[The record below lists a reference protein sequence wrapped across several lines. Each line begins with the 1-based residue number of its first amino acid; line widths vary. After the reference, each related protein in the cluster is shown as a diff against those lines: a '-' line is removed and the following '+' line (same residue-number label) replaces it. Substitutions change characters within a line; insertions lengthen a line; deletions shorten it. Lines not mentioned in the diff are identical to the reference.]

1 MVRRRMSNPLALAVL
16 ACLVERPMHPYE
28 ISTTLRSRGKELS
41 IKLNYGSLYSV
52 VESLE
57 KHGLIR
63 ARETT
68 REGRRPERTV
78 YEITDAGAIECEDW
92 LAELISVPVRE
103 FTSLEA
109 GLSLL
114 PLLEPNEAARLL
126 DERAERLRIDQR
138 AIDAAH
144 AEAASMQ
151 LPDLFLIESVY
162 RRTIIAAE
170 LEFVTTLARD
180 IRSGAFPGTD
190 WWRRIHELRA
200 EGIGFEQ
207 LAEDPVGLLGE
218 EAARWVNQPQSNQ
231 LNQP

>member
-1 MVRRRMSNPLALAVL
+1 MARRQRSNPLALAVL

-78 YEITDAGAIECEDW
+78 YEITDAGTIECEDW

-126 DERAERLRIDQR
+126 DDRAERLRIDLR
-138 AIDAAH
+138 GIDAAH

-151 LPDLFLIESVY
+151 LPDLFLIESVF
-162 RRTIIAAE
+162 RRTMLVAE

-180 IRSGAFPGTD
+180 IRSGAFKGTE

-200 EGIGFEQ
+200 VGIGFEE
-207 LAEDPVGLLGE
+207 LAQDPVGHLGE
-218 EAARWVNQPQSNQ
+218 EAARWFNQPQSN
-231 LNQP
+231 

>member
-1 MVRRRMSNPLALAVL
+1 MARRQRSNPLALAVL

-78 YEITDAGAIECEDW
+78 YEITDAGEIECEDW

-126 DERAERLRIDQR
+126 EERAERLRIDQR
-138 AIDAAH
+138 GIDAAH
-144 AEAASMQ
+144 AEAESMQ
-151 LPDLFLIESVY
+151 LPELFLIESVF
-162 RRTIIAAE
+162 RRTMLAAE

-180 IRSGAFPGTD
+180 IRSGAFKGTD
-190 WWRRIHELRA
+190 WWQRIHDLRA
-200 EGIGFEQ
+200 VGIGFEE
-207 LAEDPVGLLGE
+207 LAQDPVTHLGE
-218 EAARWVNQPQSNQ
+218 EAARWFNQPQSK
-231 LNQP
+231 

>member
-1 MVRRRMSNPLALAVL
+1 MARRQRSNPLALAVL

-78 YEITDAGAIECEDW
+78 YEITDAGEIECEDW

-126 DERAERLRIDQR
+126 DERAERLRIEQR
-138 AIDAAH
+138 GIDAAH
-144 AEAASMQ
+144 AEAKSMQ
-151 LPDLFLIESVY
+151 LPDLFLIESVF
-162 RRTIIAAE
+162 RRTMLDGGVGVRHHTSRATSDPVHSKAPIGGSAS
-170 LEFVTTLARD
+170 TTCVPSVSASKNLRK
-180 IRSGAFPGTD
+180 IRSGIWG
-190 WWRRIHELRA
+190 RRR
-200 EGIGFEQ
+200 
-207 LAEDPVGLLGE
+207 
-218 EAARWVNQPQSNQ
+218 ARWFNQPQSS
-231 LNQP
+231 

>member
-1 MVRRRMSNPLALAVL
+1 MARRQRSNPLALAVL

-63 ARETT
+63 VRETT

-138 AIDAAH
+138 GIDAAH
-144 AEAASMQ
+144 AEAQSMQ
-151 LPDLFLIESVY
+151 LPDLFLIESVF
-162 RRTIIAAE
+162 RRTMLTAE

-180 IRSGAFPGTD
+180 IRSGAFKGTD

-200 EGIGFEQ
+200 VGIGFEE
-207 LAEDPVGLLGE
+207 LAQDPVGHLGE
-218 EAARWVNQPQSNQ
+218 EAARWFNQPQSN
-231 LNQP
+231 

>member
-1 MVRRRMSNPLALAVL
+1 MARRQRSNPLALAVL

-78 YEITDAGAIECEDW
+78 YEITDAGEIECEDW

-138 AIDAAH
+138 GIDAAH
-144 AEAASMQ
+144 AEAKSMQ
-151 LPDLFLIESVY
+151 LPELFLIESVF
-162 RRTIIAAE
+162 RRTMLAAE

-180 IRSGAFPGTD
+180 IRSGAFKGTD
-190 WWRRIHELRA
+190 WWQRIHDLRA
-200 EGIGFEQ
+200 VGIGFEE
-207 LAEDPVGLLGE
+207 LAQDPVTHLGE
-218 EAARWVNQPQSNQ
+218 EAARWFNQPQSN
-231 LNQP
+231 

>member
-1 MVRRRMSNPLALAVL
+1 MARRRMSNPLALAVL

-28 ISTTLRSRGKELS
+28 ISTTLRSRGKEQS

-92 LAELISVPVRE
+92 LAELISVPIRE

-114 PLLEPNEAARLL
+114 PLLAPMEAARLL
-126 DERAERLRIDQR
+126 DDRAERLRIEQR
-138 AIDAAH
+138 VIDAAH
-144 AEAASMQ
+144 AEAASIE
-151 LPDLFLIESVY
+151 LPEIFTDREHISPHDD
-162 RRTIIAAE
+162 RRGVGLRHRARTRHPLRRVQGRCLVAAHSR
-170 LEFVTTLARD
+170 TAR
-180 IRSGAFPGTD
+180 
-190 WWRRIHELRA
+190 RRHRLRA
-200 EGIGFEQ
+200 TRRGSGRLTWGRRRRAGSNPQ
-207 LAEDPVGLLGE
+207 LA
-218 EAARWVNQPQSNQ
+218 AT
-231 LNQP
+231 

>member
-1 MVRRRMSNPLALAVL
+1 MARRQRSNPLALAVL

-78 YEITDAGAIECEDW
+78 YEITDAGEIECEDW

-138 AIDAAH
+138 GIDAAH
-144 AEAASMQ
+144 AEAKSMQ
-151 LPDLFLIESVY
+151 LPELFLIESVF
-162 RRTIIAAE
+162 RRTMLAAE

-180 IRSGAFPGTD
+180 IRSGAFKGTD
-190 WWRRIHELRA
+190 WWQRIHDLRA
-200 EGIGFEQ
+200 VGIGFEE
-207 LAEDPVGLLGE
+207 LAQDPVTHLGK
-218 EAARWVNQPQSNQ
+218 EAARWFNQPQSN
-231 LNQP
+231 